1 MAVIHEPDAYTHIFD
16 NRNAIDEYFKL
27 KHRLAL
33 TDKERFNLYQINP
46 NTTIDIH
53 SSRILPEGIT
63 GDSTL
68 LQLVEGL
75 KFYKKQNN
83 LKVEDLAAELG
94 ISRVNIYNFLNGK
107 RKRLRAITR
116 FKIVKML
123 GG

>member
-1 MAVIHEPDAYTHIFD
+1 MAVIHEPDAYTNIFD

-27 KHRLAL
+27 KYRLAL

-46 NTTIDIH
+46 NTTIDIP
-53 SSRILPEGIT
+53 SSRILLEGIT

-83 LKVEDLAAELG
+83 LKGKDLAAELG

>member
-83 LKVEDLAAELG
+83 LKGKDLAAELG

>member
-1 MAVIHEPDAYTHIFD
+1 MAVIHEHDAYTHIFD

-46 NTTIDIH
+46 NTTIDIP

-116 FKIVKML
+116 FKIAKML

>member
-27 KHRLAL
+27 KQRLAL
-33 TDKERFNLYQINP
+33 TAKERFNLYRINS
-46 NTTIDIH
+46 NTTIDIP

-83 LKVEDLAAELG
+83 LKGEDLAAELV

-116 FKIVKML
+116 
-123 GG
+123 